1 MVRHRI
7 ARLIRSYRKRTKKF
21 LSIPGMIGYEERL
34 NLYRLAAATA
44 IDGHF
49 IEFGALLGASTASI
63 LAGISCNRSTSSER
77 HLHVVDCFRT
87 PSGSGFAEAVTR
99 LANSKSS
106 GQFLKENDGW
116 VDFRDVFIE
125 NVRGYRASSRLIVHA
140 QLLGDFRWTH
150 GAIAFVHLDL
160 PKDWDQLRLV
170 VEKIFHELALGS
182 LVLFQD
188 FVYHWSAELVGFVG
202 ILLEQGYFEA
212 IDVVDT
218 TLVVRTKKSFHGADV
233 SKFTALMSDGEAV
246 LKGIRDAI
254 KITGH
259 LLSTAQ
265 RAVIELSRLQYCYDP
280 KAPESTLREI
290 GNMLV
295 ESTGETGFGAR
306 VGEMLQSDFRL
317 LRSFEI
323 SSDQSSV

>member
-1 MVRHRI
+1 MVRNRI
-7 ARLIRSYRKRTKKF
+7 ARLVRSYRKRTKKF

-34 NLYRLAAATA
+34 NLYRLAAATT

-63 LAGISCNRSTSSER
+63 LAGISCNRSVSSER

-87 PSGSGFAEAVTR
+87 PSGSGFAEAVKR

-106 GQFLKENDGW
+106 GHLLKENDGW

-125 NVRGYRASSRLIVHA
+125 NVRGYRASSRLTVHA
-140 QLLGDFRWTH
+140 QLLGDFQWTH

-160 PKDWDQLRLV
+160 PKDWDQLSLV

-233 SKFTALMSDGEAV
+233 SKFAASMSDSEAV

-259 LLSTAQ
+259 LLSAAQ

-280 KAPESTLREI
+280 KIPESTLREI

-295 ESTGETGFGAR
+295 ESPGEAGFGAR

-323 SSDQSSV
+323 SADQSSV